1 MCFVFPAD
9 VVVLPGPS
17 CDTPVTGV
25 AGQELEQ
32 TLGEVPGALG
42 WGKGWG
48 LSRCLS
54 CPENFTK
61 DISV

>member
-25 AGQELEQ
+25 GGQELEQ
-32 TLGEVPGALG
+32 TLGGSWCSGMGEGMGV
-42 WGKGWG
+42 
-48 LSRCLS
+48 
-54 CPENFTK
+54 E
-61 DISV
+61 SVSFLP